1 MIGAIMYFKNAIR
14 KKEYVSDI
22 ENVSKKISRR
32 FFFSEKDICNIN
44 FYIYFKDE
52 KINIVMYAESNI
64 MNNEKSEVL
73 ESSEYILRNTG
84 EDERWNI
91 YQIVLMLLCNISSL
105 KKIDEDIE
113 QMSIKMSFD
122 EVEKYL
128 MEYDDLINNSA
139 NSNKMLR
146 YANFFEISIP
156 FENMQKDF
164 KMNSD
169 YELKM
174 QSVLKN
180 SFLSNV
186 LKADRFLQNLREM
199 LLVNKL
205 TEKEDTNKVK
215 RKI

>member
-1 MIGAIMYFKNAIR
+1 MYFKNAIR

-84 EDERWNI
+84 GDERWNI

-180 SFLSNV
+180 SFLNNV

-205 TEKEDTNKVK
+205 TEKEDTNKGK
-215 RKI
+215 KKI